1 MNFPLK
7 LKFKI
12 LAFAPQIYVYD
23 STNNLIHYIKQK
35 LFKLKEEVTIFAD
48 EAQTKPQFKINADR
62 IIDFSA
68 AYQFTDLTGNKLGSV
83 KRKGMKSLWS
93 AHYDIMDMSGNT
105 VLTIKEENPWVKV
118 LDTLLGEIPIINL
131 FLGYFLNPKYLIQ
144 SGNTLEYKI
153 NKSRSFLESTF
164 EVEKINP
171 NASNET
177 LVLLSIMMF
186 VLLERSRG

>member
-23 STNNLIHYIKQK
+23 STNTLIHYIKQK

-48 EAQTKPQFKINADR
+48 EAQTKPQYKINADR

-93 AHYDIMDMSGNT
+93 AHYDIMDTTGNSI
-105 VLTIKEENPWVKV
+105 LTIKEENPWIKV

-144 SGNTLEYKI
+144 SGNNLEYRIK
-153 NKSRSFLESTF
+153 KSRSFLESTF
-164 EVEKINP
+164 EVEKVNP